1 MENAGFKCVGSCEID
16 KYARQIYTKNF
27 GSEHEFF
34 KDAREINP
42 NGLKFDV
49 LVAGFPCQSFSTA
62 GKRLGFEDTRG
73 TLFYEIARI
82 AKEVRPRCLFLEN
95 VKGLLNHEQGS
106 TFTKILDSLYE
117 MGFTNIEWQV
127 INSKYYV
134 PQNRER
140 VFIIART
147 GNECES
153 QIFPLEQDGS
163 QHESPRET
171 SSGKGEQLQNVHSG
185 SITSTY
191 YKGWGAGRTM
201 IRTANSNSNTVNR
214 RQVREET
221 WSLTGNP
228 NDFAIEEPP
237 KSIQRC
243 GDRDKNTYSLKDI
256 SHCLT
261 SNPMSD
267 YQNKIIEP
275 KLKHKYDL
283 YPEHQSHAGRVYESD
298 GLARSLISSEGGV
311 GKQSGLY
318 EVQDRIRK
326 LTPTECERLQGF
338 PDGWTEGASDTQ
350 RYKMI
355 GNAVTTNVISDIA
368 GRLYNALK
376 KETQ

>member
-1 MENAGFKCVGSCEID
+1 MENSKIPYTFFDLFSGIGGFRVGMENAGFKCVGSCEID

-27 GSEHEFF
+27 GSEHKFF
-34 KDAREINP
+34 NDAREINTD
-42 NGLKFDV
+42 GLKFDV

-127 INSKYYV
+127 INSKYYL

-147 GNECES
+147 GKERES
-153 QIFPLEQDGS
+153 KIFPLEEDGS
-163 QHESPRET
+163 QYESTRET

-228 NDFAIEEPP
+228 NDFAIEEP
-237 KSIQRC
+237 
-243 GDRDKNTYSLKDI
+243 
-256 SHCLT
+256 
-261 SNPMSD
+261 
-267 YQNKIIEP
+267 

-283 YPEHQSHAGRVYESD
+283 YPKHQSHAGRVYESD

-355 GNAVTTNVISDIA
+355 GNAVTTNVISHIS

-376 KETQ
+376 EEDKKE